1 MKRLF
6 STSIGMSLSIVLT
19 SFLFA
24 VIGCAQV
31 KSSSAPES
39 SSLRFNTPTGWQ
51 RIDRPEGTLLRPADT
66 SQGVIITV
74 LPGEALKGKSFRTVF
89 EQALVDAHKGLKV
102 TTFLATESG
111 RNSDG
116 YDTLASGVITD
127 DGKGQQLFRYYLGLS
142 DGSSIHM
149 IVYVANNKDAFVKYQ
164 PVVKEF
170 INGTTLNV
178 AKKSLPSSIDRS
190 SGSGNGISGLFT
202 RTETRQQ
209 LNIRTNLFET
219 RVVQTYYLFFPDG
232 RLYNGLPK
240 GGSIDNFDFDAA
252 TKTSPNICGY
262 YRIEGNKIAIN
273 WLGERAAQ
281 SLDFQRIKD
290 AITINKIRYDEVKR
304 YNGLIAGTYSIS
316 NYFNLSGGVAT
327 GSASSTIFIT
337 FGSDGRFTEQGF
349 ANSGVA
355 TSNSRTS
362 TNINS
367 RGSGTYRINNYTL
380 QLNYDDGRKESC
392 TFFVYPGNENGTSPK
407 AVIIN
412 GGSWLLNSSR

>member
-6 STSIGMSLSIVLT
+6 SSGIGMSLSIILT
-19 SFLFA
+19 SLFFI
-24 VIGCAQV
+24 VIGCAQS
-31 KSSSAPES
+31 KTDPEVL
-39 SSLRFNTPTGWQ
+39 SLKFNTPVGWQ
-51 RIDRPEGTLLRPADT
+51 RIDRPEGTVLKPADT
-66 SQGVIITV
+66 SQNVIVTV
-74 LPGEALKGKSFRTVF
+74 FPGEALKGISFRTVF
-89 EQALVDAHKGLKV
+89 EQALADAHKGLKV
-102 TTFLATESG
+102 TTFLATEAG
-111 RNSDG
+111 RNSAG
-116 YDTLASGVITD
+116 YDTLANGVITD
-127 DGKGQQLFRYYLGLS
+127 DGRGQQLFRYYLGLS

-149 IVYVANNKDAFVKYQ
+149 IVYIANNKDGFVKYQ

-170 INGTTLNV
+170 INGASFNV
-178 AKKSLPSSIDRS
+178 AKKSQPNSIDRS
-190 SGSGNGISGLFT
+190 SGSANGILGLFT

-252 TKTSPNICGY
+252 SKSSPNICGY

-273 WLGERAAQ
+273 WLAERAAQ
-281 SLDFQRIKD
+281 SLEFQRIKD
-290 AITINKIRYDEVKR
+290 GITINKVRYDEVKR
-304 YNGLIAGTYSIS
+304 YNGPIIGTYSIS

-355 TSNSRTS
+355 TANSRTT

-367 RGSGTYRINNYTL
+367 RGSGTYQISNYTL
-380 QLNYDDGRKESC
+380 QLNYDDGRKENC
-392 TFFVYPGNENGTSPK
+392 TFFVYPGNENGSSPK

-412 GGSWLLNSSR
+412 GGSWLLSNNR